1 MNHRYNNAL
10 NQRYNKVVKGNN
22 AQWGMT
28 DDKKLDSKGKGLF
41 INSQRTKALQTEL
54 RREGKK
60 R

>member
-28 DDKKLDSKGKGLF
+28 DDKKLDSKGKGDCKQAS
-41 INSQRTKALQTEL
+41 NS
-54 RREGKK
+54 K
-60 R
+60 RKIEDRG